1 MKATPSL
8 SDRARGCLLG
18 LAAGNSL
25 GLPTELLETP
35 EAIRAR
41 FPHGVSEVIR
51 QDTPESPYDDDL
63 ALALIQAEELLEPEV
78 DLQRLAA
85 KWVKWRQQDGRGIGQ
100 WTRTALDHIAT
111 HHSPP
116 SEMGGVAGNGSVPRT
131 IPLALATLNSPAN
144 LVSGSYHL
152 AYLLHPDPRCAWA
165 AVAVNVAIA
174 WFLQGEQDFIPE
186 VLQALTT
193 NAAPGELVAAV
204 RRVPLEKREALPIVG
219 REASHAVPC
228 VEIALW
234 FAYHERNLERGLVW
248 LANAGGDT
256 DTNAA
261 VAGALMGARDGEAAI
276 PQRWLSEI
284 ADVGRIRSLAERL
297 VGLVER

>member
-1 MKATPSL
+1 MKTISSL
-8 SDRARGCLLG
+8 PDRARGCFLG

-25 GLPTELLETP
+25 GLPTELLGTP
-35 EAIRAR
+35 EAIRTR
-41 FPHGVSEVIR
+41 FPQGVTEIIR
-51 QDTPESPYDDDL
+51 EDIPGSPYDAHL

-78 DLQRLAA
+78 DLQRLAT
-85 KWVKWRQQDGRGIGQ
+85 KWVQWRQRDGRGIDQ
-100 WTRTALDHIAT
+100 WTRTALDHIAN

-116 SEMGGVAGNGSVPRT
+116 AETGGAAGNGSLPRT
-131 IPLALATLNSPAN
+131 VPVALATLNSPAN

-152 AYLLHPDPRCAWA
+152 AYLLHPDPRCAWG

-174 WFLQGEQDFIPE
+174 WFLQGEQDFLPE

-193 NAAPGELVAAV
+193 NAAPPELVAAV

-219 REASHAVPC
+219 ESAGYVVHC

-234 FAYHERNLERGLVW
+234 CAYHEHKLERGLIW

-256 DTNAA
+256 DSNAA

-276 PQRWLSEI
+276 PQRWLNEI
-284 ADVGRIRSLAERL
+284 VGIDRVRQLADQL
-297 VGLVER
+297 VGSPGR